1 MVGAMLGKWEEAA
14 NDLHITSKMDYDE
27 EIGSSLKKVI
37 MDAFKCHSFLESVVR
52 PFVRLW

>member
-1 MVGAMLGKWEEAA
+1 MLGKWEEAG
-14 NDLHITSKMDYDE
+14 NDLHIASKIDYDE